1 MRWKCYAVHTPLAT
15 KQDRLRP
22 MSRIQLSFTALA
34 FPALAFLFASA
45 TQVSAFEINGRKWP
59 TGEIEFYVDMEGVA
73 ATGISWNTAF
83 IAAMDEWSEETSF
96 NFILRDENRDPCPN
110 DGLNSVDFS
119 LEFCGTEF
127 NESTLAVTIRRF
139 EPAILGEPPIVEANV
154 IVNQNKEFNVFDG
167 PISQF
172 QIKGLDFRRVALHEL
187 GHVIG
192 LEHETNASA
201 IMAPNIGDVD
211 RLQAD
216 DIAGAEELYD
226 GVIDC
231 AVSDLAFGSISNAL
245 DSTDCRVSELYPG
258 SSDFS
263 PIDLYRFT
271 LTSSGVLNLNMSSAT
286 LDSVLLIADEN
297 LQIVAAAD
305 KSGNQCDSELSQF
318 LQPGTYFLL
327 ANTFNVP
334 VKTSCG
340 IAGDYQIEAEL
351 SSSGINPLGTSASL
365 TGAAANAI
373 FSGGISASNGVTF
386 KNQFL
391 PSQSLD
397 ISARIDLDPKHVG
410 QPGFL
415 VVAALIDE
423 QILLLNTLGQFVDFA
438 ATGVIVPASSK
449 TLAAVEEISVV
460 QGLVPASLGIDET
473 LVSFFFGYGLDSSPG
488 ELYYHLT
495 PLNLIVF
502 P

>member
-1 MRWKCYAVHTPLAT
+1 
-15 KQDRLRP
+15 
-22 MSRIQLSFTALA
+22 MSRINRSFLV
-34 FPALAFLFASA
+34 LAFLIASTA
-45 TQVSAFEINGRKWP
+45 QVSAFEINGRKWP
-59 TGEIEFYVDMEGVA
+59 TGEIEFYVDMAGVA
-73 ATGISWNTAF
+73 ASGVSWNTAF
-83 IAAMDEWSEETSF
+83 IAAMDEWNEKTSF
-96 NFILRDENRDPCPN
+96 NFILREDNRDPCPN

-119 LEFCGTEF
+119 DEFCGSAF
-127 NESTLAVTIRRF
+127 NESTLAVTVRRF
-139 EPAILGEPPIVEANV
+139 EAAILGEPPIVESNV
-154 IVNQNKEFNVFDG
+154 IVNQNKQFNVYDG
-167 PISQF
+167 DLIQF
-172 QIKGLDFRRVALHEL
+172 GIQGLDFRRVALHEL

-192 LEHETNASA
+192 LEHETTESA

-211 RLQAD
+211 RLQPD

-245 DSTDCRVSELYPG
+245 ESSDCRVSELYPG

-271 LTSSGVLNLNMSSAT
+271 LTSSGIVSLNMSSTT

-297 LQIVAAAD
+297 LQIVAADD
-305 KSGNQCDSELSQF
+305 KSGNQCDSTLSQF

-340 IAGDYQIEAEL
+340 ISGDYQIDAQL
-351 SSSGINPLGTSASL
+351 SSSGINPLGSSASL
-365 TGAAANAI
+365 TGAAANAV

-391 PSQSLD
+391 SNQSLH
-397 ISARIDLDPKHVG
+397 ISARIDIDPKHVG
-410 QPGFL
+410 QAGFL
-415 VVAALIDE
+415 VVAALVDE

-438 ATGVIVPASSK
+438 ANPGVIVPASNK
-449 TLAAVEEISVV
+449 TLAAVELITVV
-460 QGLVPASLGIDET
+460 ENLVPAALGIDEVQ
-473 LVSFFFGYGLDSSPG
+473 VSFFFGYGLNSSPG
-488 ELYYHLT
+488 ELFYHLA
-495 PLNLIVF
+495 PLNLVVS